1 MARVATIDIG
11 TSSVLLLIAEGGREG
26 ARAVLERATI
36 TRLGEGVDRTRRL
49 APAACERTLDCLRAY
64 AADIAAAGT
73 PQYRYAGIY
82 TIEAEDPAPVFEEM
96 MRRYASGEMTAC
108 PAMDAVSYNG
118 IFAGGPVIT
127 RS

>member
-1 MARVATIDIG
+1 MPHFPTPRFTMIALTNAKPGGDAEFVEWYERIHLDQ
-11 TSSVLLLIAEGGREG
+11 VLDVPGVVTAQ
-26 ARAVLERATI
+26 
-36 TRLGEGVDRTRRL
+36 LGQV
-49 APAACERTLDCLRAY
+49 
-64 AADIAAAGT
+64 ADIAAAGT